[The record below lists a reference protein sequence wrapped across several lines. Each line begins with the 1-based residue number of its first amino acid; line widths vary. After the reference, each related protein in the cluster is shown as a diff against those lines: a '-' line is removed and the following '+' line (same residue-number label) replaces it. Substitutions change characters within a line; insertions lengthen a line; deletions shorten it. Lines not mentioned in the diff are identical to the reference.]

1 MRFIPLLLLFALA
14 GCRFEESRPA
24 PVADPDAWGRVDA
37 DPAQATPDP
46 AAVAPGPATTP
57 GRA

>member
-1 MRFIPLLLLFALA
+1 MRFVPLLLLLALA

-24 PVADPDAWGRVDA
+24 PVADPDAWGKLDA
-37 DPAQATPDP
+37 DGVPVQPDP
-46 AAVAPGPATTP
+46 PPADASGS